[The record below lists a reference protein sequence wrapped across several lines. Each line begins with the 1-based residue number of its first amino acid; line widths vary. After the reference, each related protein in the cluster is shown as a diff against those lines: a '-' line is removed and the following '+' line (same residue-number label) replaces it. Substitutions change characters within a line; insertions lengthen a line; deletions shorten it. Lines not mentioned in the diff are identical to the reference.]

1 MSRSCRSFCGSDSPI
16 NRIAPSIRLVVWP
29 LVVRT
34 GSAVPTNAAHLGQA
48 LLQCCKPA
56 NPLAAVSVVQI
67 GAPSAV
73 LRAGYFSFKSCNA
86 AGRIPHKADLVQP
99 CLPFGRFFSPA
110 LRGNPPSKFVIP
122 FAMED
127 RYATV
132 SLASLELQK
141 SCKASLPTIIVPVP
155 NKSYSVQAPLAF

>member
-1 MSRSCRSFCGSDSPI
+1 MRRGGLRRISLSLRKIALSI
-16 NRIAPSIRLVVWP
+16 RIAPSIRLVVWP

-34 GSAVPTNAAHLGQA
+34 WSAVPANAAHLGQA

-67 GAPSAV
+67 GAPPAV

-99 CLPFGRFFSPA
+99 CLPFGRHVSPA
-110 LRGNPPSKFVIP
+110 SALHGNPPSKFV
-122 FAMED
+122 
-127 RYATV
+127 
-132 SLASLELQK
+132 
-141 SCKASLPTIIVPVP
+141 
-155 NKSYSVQAPLAF
+155 